1 MNNKSISSG
10 QSDAKVQ
17 LVPYSPAWP
26 VQFESERLLLKDAI
40 APWLAGP
47 IEHVGSTA
55 VPALTAKPITDIMA
69 PVRTLEDSRA
79 AIDAVTEV
87 GYVYYPYKPE
97 VMHWFCKPAP
107 SYRTHHLHLV
117 PYESELWFERLAFR
131 NALRETTAL
140 AKEYGELKKCLA
152 TKFSQ
157 DREAYTQAKA
167 PFIRRV
173 LWATKVVKGL

>member
-1 MNNKSISSG
+1 MTNESISSS
-10 QSDAKVQ
+10 QSDAAIQ
-17 LVPYSPAWP
+17 LMQYSAAWP

-40 APWLAGP
+40 APWLVGP

-55 VPALTAKPITDIMA
+55 VPNLIAKPVIDIMA
-69 PVRTLEDSRA
+69 PVHTLEDSHA

-117 PYESELWFERLAFR
+117 PYESDLWFERLAFR
-131 NALRETTAL
+131 NALRERHAL
-140 AKEYGELKKCLA
+140 AAEYGALKKCLA
-152 TKFSQ
+152 AQFSQ
-157 DREAYTQAKA
+157 DREAYTQAKT

-173 LWATKVVKGL
+173 LSAD